1 MKPYVHKVNYY
12 ECDRMGVTH
21 HSNYVRFMEE
31 ARIDM
36 QEQLGYGYER
46 MEAEGIVSPVVSI
59 ELDYKHTTT
68 FPDEIEIKLSLVE
81 MSALKLTFAYEMRC
95 GGALVCKARSTHC
108 FLEGG
113 RPVVFAERYP
123 EFTRRLVEEA
133 GTASLKESL
142 QK

>member
-1 MKPYVHKVNYY
+1 MRPYIHKINYY

-46 MEAEGIVSPVVSI
+46 MEAEGIVSPVVGI
-59 ELDYKHTTT
+59 ELEYKHTTT
-68 FPDEIEIKLSLVE
+68 FPEEIEISVSLVG

-95 GGALVCKARSTHC
+95 KGILVCKAKSTHC
-108 FLEGG
+108 FMEHG
-113 RPVVFAERYP
+113 RPVVFADRYP
-123 EFTRRLVEEA
+123 EFTARLVQEA
-133 GTASLKESL
+133 GTERIKEEY
-142 QK
+142 K